1 MERKK
6 SSDSQWPTT
15 APSVLGSLS
24 LSTGEYTFAKARIQS
39 AYCNPHVDTFC
50 DYENYFVIVF
60 KR

>member
-1 MERKK
+1 MGRKE

-15 APSVLGSLS
+15 APSVLSSLS
-24 LSTGEYTFAKARIQS
+24 LSIGEHTFAEAKIQS
-39 AYCNPHVDTFC
+39 AYCNPHVDTFY